1 MRDRKRKEGQVAIFL
16 VLILAGLALLF
27 ALNIDI
33 FMSSRS
39 KIRLQNAADASAI
52 ALARWQGVTL
62 NMVGD
67 LNIAH
72 LAAICQSNVNAISGI
87 VQLQSR
93 IAFIGPTIGFK
104 AANEIAEKN
113 GVRIS
118 DDMTLAVRLVSEFMD
133 DEYRRMLEVVVRN
146 GIRVGVDNAAML
158 RAGSVDPRT
167 DPDFYAAIRNM
178 DFRTLCRRYGGGA
191 HRLPS
196 IPPGAPD
203 PEELV
208 LSGVNACY
216 GNVGIGW
223 ESGLAYE
230 GYIDELVD
238 LARDCGVDGAIV
250 NRQALETN
258 ATLFAVRQWCVY
270 DQSEWRDFPA
280 DFSFS
285 RFPWLT
291 PFRDEYSVCGGS
303 ATVRIEGS
311 VALASLAAQ
320 TNFIT
325 AQAAAKALGH
335 VNGRK
340 VTSVTPSI
348 VLPSFSRTRLVPF
361 GPGAAGRHG
370 MADLSHIK
378 SMLGLLGRPG
388 GIDNSYLY
396 LLEVYGS
403 EPFRNAAEAWYSRY
417 GHSDANGCCPPPR
430 KGHSGHKGGGTP
442 YGI

>member
-1 MRDRKRKEGQVAIFL
+1 MTMRRHKEGQVAIFL
-16 VLILAGLALLF
+16 VLILAGLTLLF
-27 ALNIDI
+27 ALNVDI
-33 FMSSRS
+33 FTSSRS
-39 KIRLQNAADASAI
+39 KIRLQNAADASAL
-52 ALARWQGVTL
+52 ALARWQGTAL

-93 IAFIGPTIGFK
+93 LAFIGPTIGFK

-118 DDMTLAVRLVSEFMD
+118 EDMTLAARLVSEFMD
-133 DEYRRMLEVVVRN
+133 EDYRRMLDVVIRD
-146 GIRVGVDNAAML
+146 GIRAGVDNAAIH
-158 RAGSVDPRT
+158 RPF
-167 DPDFYAAIRNM
+167 PIKDFFEAIRQRN
-178 DFRTLCRRYGGGA
+178 FRWFCRYNGGR
-191 HRLPS
+191 HRLPE
-196 IPPGAPD
+196 IPPELLN
-203 PEELV
+203 PEELMV
-208 LSGVNACY
+208 SGPNACF
-216 GNVGIGW
+216 GSIGIGW
-223 ESGLAYE
+223 EDGFLYDSH
-230 GYIDELVD
+230 IDD
-238 LARDCGVDGAIV
+238 FADMARDCGVDSAVV
-250 NRQALETN
+250 NRQALTTN

-270 DQSEWRDFPA
+270 DQSEWRDLPG

-291 PFRDEYSVCGGS
+291 PLREEYNVCGGS

-311 VALASLAAQ
+311 VELASLSAQ

-335 VNGRK
+335 MKGRK

-348 VLPSFSRTRLVPF
+348 ILPSFSRARLLPF
-361 GPGAAGRHG
+361 GPGAAGRYG
-370 MADLSHIK
+370 MANLYHIR

-388 GIDNSYLY
+388 GLNSYLH
-396 LLEVYGS
+396 LLDVYSS
-403 EPFRNAAEAWYSRY
+403 ESFRNAAESWYSQH
-417 GHSDANGCCPPPR
+417 GHNDADGCRPPV
-430 KGHSGHKGGGTP
+430 KGTERGGGTP